1 MVTQFFDEALV
12 PSKLRSTQL
21 VILIMTAVGQSI
33 TVAKMSRDLVID
45 NSTVTRTLKPLENRG
60 LIHLKPGKD
69 HRTKMVTLTSQGQK
83 VLIKAL
89 PLWEEA
95 EGRFLK
101 VLGKTQ
107 WDKLLKNLTKV
118 VVETKSS
125 L

>member
-1 MVTQFFDEALV
+1 
-12 PSKLRSTQL
+12 
-21 VILIMTAVGQSI
+21 
-33 TVAKMSRDLVID
+33 
-45 NSTVTRTLKPLENRG
+45 
-60 LIHLKPGKD
+60 
-69 HRTKMVTLTSQGQK
+69 MVTLTSQGQK